1 MNRLDALFTAAK
13 AARDNAYA
21 PYSHFSVGAAL
32 GTRSGQVFAGANVE
46 NAAYPVGTCAEAG
59 AIAAMVAGGAR
70 DIVEILV
77 IADSADPVMPC
88 GACRQRIFEF
98 ATPETIVHS
107 AGPEGLRASLALAD
121 LFPHA
126 FGPRNLCNVPPA
138 D

>member
-1 MNRLDALFTAAK
+1 MNGLDALFAAAK

-21 PYSHFSVGAAL
+21 PYSHFSVGVAL
-32 GTRSGQVFAGANVE
+32 RTHSGQVFVGANVE

-59 AIAAMVAGGAR
+59 AIAAMVAGAAR
-70 DIVEILV
+70 DIMEILV
-77 IADSADPVMPC
+77 IADSADRVMPC

-98 ATPETIVHS
+98 ATSETVVHS
-107 AGPEGLRASLALAD
+107 AGLEGVRASVRLAD

-126 FGPRNLCNVPPA
+126 FGPRNLRNAAQA